1 MKFRLPHLPFGH
13 AELEPFLSS
22 EQVDTHYFGHHK
34 NYVEKVNQLVIEQGL
49 PDATLEYI
57 INNQDGKLFD
67 NGAQA
72 WNHTFY
78 WMGLTPLTPGP
89 NANGKLMEAINRK
102 YGNLEGLKERFI
114 ESAAALFG
122 SGWCWLV
129 ATPDGEIDI
138 VNTQNADNPIRL
150 ERVRPLWTCDVWEHA
165 YYVDYRNERKEYLRS
180 AWRHV
185 NWEFIERNYSTEE
198 VPNMTRLMTD
208 PSPTA
213 PHKNA

>member
-1 MKFRLPHLPFGH
+1 MKFHLPRLPFGH

-34 NYVEKVNQLVIEQGL
+34 AYVEQVNKLVVDLGL

-57 INNQDGKLFD
+57 IHNQDGKLFN

-72 WNHTFY
+72 WNHTFF

-89 NANGKLMEAINRK
+89 DVRGPLMTAINK
-102 YGNLEGLKERFI
+102 KFGSLDAMKEKFVD
-114 ESAAALFG
+114 SAASLFG
-122 SGWCWLV
+122 SGWTWLV
-129 ATPDGEIDI
+129 TTPDGEVEI
-138 VNTQNADNPIRL
+138 VNTQNADNPMRL
-150 ERVRPLWTCDVWEHA
+150 ERVRPIWTCDVWEHA

-185 NWEFIERNYSTEE
+185 NWEFVERNFLTEE
-198 VPNMTRLMTD
+198 IPNMTRLMTD
-208 PSPTA
+208 SPLPEPARTL
-213 PHKNA
+213 